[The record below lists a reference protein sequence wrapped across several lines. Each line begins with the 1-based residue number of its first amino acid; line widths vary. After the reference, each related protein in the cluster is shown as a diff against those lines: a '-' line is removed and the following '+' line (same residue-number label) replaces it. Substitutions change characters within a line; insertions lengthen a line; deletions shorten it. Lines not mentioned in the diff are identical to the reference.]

1 MVKKVRIFVF
11 AICLL
16 LCAGIANAQ
25 ENYNTAQKS
34 PTQMETVLG
43 KECRTRAGHDSYQ
56 SAYRAALM
64 EARQAYPS
72 KTVAIRNLTRGELKI
87 TGGDILY
94 LYNYTVVELPSA
106 TSQKLIETINR
117 ATSTIEEG
125 NRFAL
130 DQIIIATDDD
140 RNIIRS
146 QIVNALKSKGF
157 KVIAK
162 EQLEKLYKEWKQTQE
177 TPIYNPETL
186 VKPNNFSAVGYFIS
200 VRITSEYLQV
210 QVVNVSTSEIE
221 GDITVNM

>member
-1 MVKKVRIFVF
+1 
-11 AICLL
+11 
-16 LCAGIANAQ
+16 
-25 ENYNTAQKS
+25 
-34 PTQMETVLG
+34 
-43 KECRTRAGHDSYQ
+43 
-56 SAYRAALM
+56 M

-94 LYNYTVVELPSA
+94 LYSYTVVELPSA